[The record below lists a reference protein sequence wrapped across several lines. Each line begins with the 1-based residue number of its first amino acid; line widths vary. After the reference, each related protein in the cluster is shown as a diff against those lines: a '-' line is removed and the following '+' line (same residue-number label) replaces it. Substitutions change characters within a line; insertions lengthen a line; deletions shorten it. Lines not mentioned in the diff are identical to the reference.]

1 MFTHNLVRLYIH
13 EKDAVNGVMKQDKQS
28 KIKRNTI
35 INAQNQSIGVI
46 DAVGHHVYNISGL
59 ICYEGCVNMIVRER
73 WDSILSL
80 IQERNTISVTDLSR
94 ILFASEATIRRDLT
108 AMEREGL
115 VKRVHGGVTRN
126 LVSKDSLIPYSIRA
140 SEMVESRKIIS
151 QKAAV
156 MVHENDVIM
165 MDASSTSEQIAQ
177 YLPNDKHLTVITTGL
192 KTAMVL
198 AERRI
203 DLIITGGIVPENDF
217 SMIGGYTET
226 VLRDMHADICFS
238 TCRGV
243 SLDGRMSTANLIAS
257 PLFRLMLKQSRRF
270 VLCLSSEKIGREY
283 FYTHGTIEDVD
294 EVLCDKPLPDDWPER
309 IGKNR
314 PGHGE

>member
-1 MFTHNLVRLYIH
+1 
-13 EKDAVNGVMKQDKQS
+13 
-28 KIKRNTI
+28 
-35 INAQNQSIGVI
+35 
-46 DAVGHHVYNISGL
+46 
-59 ICYEGCVNMIVRER
+59 MIARER

-80 IQERNTISVTDLSR
+80 LTERGKVTVSELSQV
-94 ILFASEATIRRDLT
+94 LYASEATVRRDLN
-108 AMEREGL
+108 AMENEGL
-115 VKRVHGGVTRN
+115 VRRFHGGVMRN
-126 LVSKDSLIPYSIRA
+126 PASKDSLIPYCIRA
-140 SEMVESRKIIS
+140 SEMLESKKIIA
-151 QKAAV
+151 QKAAA
-156 MVHENDVIM
+156 MVHENDVLM
-165 MDASSTSEQIAQ
+165 MDASNTSEMIAG

-203 DLIITGGIVPENDF
+203 DLIITGGVVPENDF